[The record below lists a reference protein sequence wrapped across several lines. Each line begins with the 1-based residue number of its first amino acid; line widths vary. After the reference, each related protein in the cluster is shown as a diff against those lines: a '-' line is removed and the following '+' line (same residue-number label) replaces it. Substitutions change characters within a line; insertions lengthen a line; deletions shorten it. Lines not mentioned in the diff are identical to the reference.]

1 MPIGDPF
8 DTDVPA
14 VGASGTAYASDI
26 NDLLDEI
33 VARLEDEV
41 PVSSIADADA
51 ALNMNNQA
59 VQSLSY
65 AGFYEQESA
74 PSGAPYNRL
83 SVHGDEL
90 YYVSAGGV
98 VQITDSGGLNA
109 AALGG
114 FGGDYGSG
122 PESADFVNATETYE
136 FYDDAAQ
143 SQWALLKS
151 RGLDIVDET
160 SGYRTRLTSSAS
172 IAADQ
177 AYALPPADPAS
188 GVSVLVINSSGNI
201 LLAENASPTNV
212 FTTVLPKHGDLE
224 EVFAPSTL
232 YWAKTTGSG
241 SPGTNSSTHI
251 ITDATNTYT
260 IRVDVPPVPIGRR
273 LKNVSVYVT
282 NPTGSTC
289 TVTVYPVTIG
299 SVGAS
304 IGTANTSSVGNVLVS
319 CNVTANTAAADK
331 FYVFD
336 VAFTGGAAVQTRAVL
351 SVTRTYD
358 YV

>member
-33 VARLEDEV
+33 VVRLEAEV

-65 AGFYEQESA
+65 AGFYEQDAA

-151 RGLDIVDET
+151 RGLDVVDEA

-201 LLAENASPTNV
+201 LLAENAAITNQFTMEPHKHTTEVEQVFGPTETDWWV
-212 FTTVLPKHGDLE
+212 
-224 EVFAPSTL
+224 
-232 YWAKTTGSG
+232 TTGSAARNTT
-241 SPGTNSSTHI
+241 SAYVT
-251 ITDATNTYT
+251 ATAPFTAEFLLPK
-260 IRVDVPPVPIGRR
+260 IPVGRR
-273 LKNVSVYVT
+273 LKSVKVRLLQSAA
-282 NPTGSTC
+282 STA
-289 TVTVYPVTIG
+289 TVTVYSITDG
-299 SVGAS
+299 GAPSS
-304 IGTANTSSVGNVLVS
+304 IGTANTATAGSAVTVTCS
-319 CNVTANTAAADK
+319 VTADTVTFGK
-331 FYVFD
+331 IYKVR
-336 VAFTGGAAVQTRAVL
+336 VAMTGGGSPLTYTVYSL
-351 SVTRTYD
+351 SLSYD